1 MNSDRWRDWLNE
13 HGPGLVLF
21 ARRWAPSQSDAED
34 IVQEAFVRFWRGRE
48 RVGEPVAY
56 QYACVKRCAMDWRR
70 TTERRA
76 RREMS
81 AAGDKDECPFE
92 PSGQDGERRE
102 AVEAALRRLPD
113 EQRDVVVLKIWGG
126 LTFQQV
132 AGILDIPSNTA
143 ASRYRYALEALR
155 AWLPEEVQQ

>member
-1 MNSDRWRDWLNE
+1 
-13 HGPGLVLF
+13 
-21 ARRWAPSQSDAED
+21 
-34 IVQEAFVRFWRGRE
+34 
-48 RVGEPVAY
+48 
-56 QYACVKRCAMDWRR
+56 
-70 TTERRA
+70 
-76 RREMS
+76 MS